1 MYLNEHYFSTT
12 TTLPFGSLGI
22 VQKELE
28 RCIEICSSDFEHI
41 PQVTK
46 ELTAEQVDEV
56 EKLLEKIE
64 KDNEV
69 QNVFH
74 RIQE

>member
-1 MYLNEHYFSTT
+1 MLKILKKHFYLV
-12 TTLPFGSLGI
+12 I
-22 VQKELE
+22 QKELE
-28 RCIEICSSDFEHI
+28 FRSIEISSSGIERI
-41 PQVTK
+41 PQVIK

-64 KDNEV
+64 ENDEV

-74 RIQE
+74 SIQK